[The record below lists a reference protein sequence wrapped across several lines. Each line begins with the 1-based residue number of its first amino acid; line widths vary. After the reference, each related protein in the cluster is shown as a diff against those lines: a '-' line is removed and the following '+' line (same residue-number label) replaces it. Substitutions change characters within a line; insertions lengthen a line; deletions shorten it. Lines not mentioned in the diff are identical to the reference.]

1 MKEIATDVMIETDYE
16 GVTLGVIRTP
26 QGLIMI
32 DAPKKQKDATAWRA
46 ACTRSTG
53 GPERLLVLLDEHQ
66 DRVCG
71 ASSIRCPII
80 THEWTALAL
89 SNRIPA
95 SRQAAN
101 QSSDFEDYEPE
112 PAISRHLSPEITFS
126 SSLTIHWGE
135 EPILIEYHPG
145 PSRGSSWVILPE
157 RQVVF
162 LGDTVTPSQPPF
174 LSAANIE
181 EWLTSLHELK
191 LARFKDHILISGR
204 GTLATIDDVRKLE
217 HLLKIVEKR
226 LSKLTPVKGK
236 VEEIDAVAD
245 EIMQDFDPMNKHDA
259 EIFKNRLV
267 FGLSQYLINHQDAIS
282 DQADKE

>member
-1 MKEIATDVMIETDYE
+1 MKEIATDVMIETEYE

-26 QGLIMI
+26 QGLIMV
-32 DAPKKQKDATAWRA
+32 DAPKKPKDATAWRA
-46 ACTRSTG
+46 ACTRSPG

-66 DRVCG
+66 DRISG

-101 QSSDFEDYEPE
+101 QSSDFEDSEPE
-112 PAISRHLSPEITFS
+112 PANSRHLSPEITFS
-126 SSLTIHWGE
+126 SSITIHWGD

-162 LGDTVTPSQPPF
+162 LGDTVTPGQPPF

-181 EWLTSLHELK
+181 EWLASLHELK
-191 LARFKDHILISGR
+191 LARFKDHVLISGR
-204 GTLATIDDVRKLE
+204 GLLATIDDVRDLE
-217 HLLKIVEKR
+217 RLLKIVEKK

-245 EIMQDFDPMNKHDA
+245 EIMQDFNPKNKRDA

-282 DQADKE
+282 DQTEKE